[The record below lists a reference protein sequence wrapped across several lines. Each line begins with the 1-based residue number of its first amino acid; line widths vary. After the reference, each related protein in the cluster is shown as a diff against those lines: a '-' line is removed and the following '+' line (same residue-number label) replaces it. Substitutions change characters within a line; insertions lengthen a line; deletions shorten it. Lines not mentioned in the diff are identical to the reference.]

1 MEPGAPRSALT
12 GWRRQGCLGGVVFAA
27 AVLLVFGVL
36 FRLSRGRVR
45 ILELGMKSVALVV
58 VLGAFAA
65 VVRVV
70 VKARGRRLTLREVA
84 VALLGI
90 ACILVLI
97 WFVAMYG

>member
-1 MEPGAPRSALT
+1 MEPGGPRGRLT
-12 GWRRQGCLGGVVFAA
+12 GWRRQGCIGSILFAG
-27 AVLLVFGVL
+27 AVLLVFAVL
-36 FRLSRGRVR
+36 FRLSRGRGR

-65 VVRVV
+65 VARVV

-84 VALLGI
+84 VALLGV

>member
-1 MEPGAPRSALT
+1 MEPGAPRGTLT
-12 GWRRQGCLGGVVFAA
+12 GWRRQGCIGSILFAG

-36 FRLSRGRVR
+36 FRLSRGRGR

-65 VVRVV
+65 VARVI

-84 VALLGI
+84 VALLGV

>member
-1 MEPGAPRSALT
+1 MEPGAQRSGVG
-12 GWRRQGCLGGVVFAA
+12 GWRRQGCLGGIVFAV
-27 AVLLVFGVL
+27 AVLLVFGLL
-36 FRLSRGRVR
+36 FRLSRGRGR

-65 VVRVV
+65 VLRVV

-90 ACILVLI
+90 ACVLVLV

>member
-12 GWRRQGCLGGVVFAA
+12 GWRRQGCLGGAVFAA
-27 AVLLVFGVL
+27 AVLLVFALL
-36 FRLSRGRVR
+36 FRLSRGRGRV
-45 ILELGMKSVALVV
+45 LELGMKSVALVV

-70 VKARGRRLTLREVA
+70 VKARGRRLTVREVA

-90 ACILVLI
+90 ACILVLA